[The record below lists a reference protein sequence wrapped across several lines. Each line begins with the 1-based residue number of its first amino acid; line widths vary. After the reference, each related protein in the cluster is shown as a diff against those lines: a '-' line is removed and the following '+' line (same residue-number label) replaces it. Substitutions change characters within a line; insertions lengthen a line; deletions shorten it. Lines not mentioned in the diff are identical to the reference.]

1 MGSLER
7 ICFFFS
13 FFLNIDLIP
22 GRKNLSVMVRQGYS
36 QFPLSN
42 VIYGKAVFTTRNGIL
57 HCKNALLSLPGNRY
71 IFLN

>member
-7 ICFFFS
+7 IHF

-22 GRKNLSVMVRQGYS
+22 SRKSLSVMVRQGYS

-42 VIYGKAVFTTRNGIL
+42 VIYVKTVFTTRNG
-57 HCKNALLSLPGNRY
+57 KNARLSLPGNQY

>member
-7 ICFFFS
+7 IF

-22 GRKNLSVMVRQGYS
+22 GRKSLSIMARQDYS

-42 VIYGKAVFTTRNGIL
+42 VIYVKAIFTTRNGIL
-57 HCKNALLSLPGNRY
+57 HCKNAQLSLPGNRY